1 MTYKTV
7 STYVDVDVDLED
19 FDTDDLIEELENRGI
34 DYNTNGVDGDE
45 MRETLEKIW
54 LKRRQG
60 QDYQFE
66 LDQLIYGVLGRV
78 I

>member
-1 MTYKTV
+1 MTYRTI

-19 FDTDDLIEELENRGI
+19 FDTDDLIEELENRGV

-45 MRETLEKIW
+45 MRHLLEKIW
-54 LKRRQG
+54 LNRRQNK
-60 QDYQFE
+60 DYQRE

-78 I
+78 V

>member
-1 MTYKTV
+1 MTYRTV

-19 FDTDDLIEELENRGI
+19 FDTDDLIEELENRGV

-45 MRETLEKIW
+45 MRHLLEKIW
-54 LKRRQG
+54 LNRRQNK
-60 QDYQFE
+60 DYQRE

-78 I
+78 V